1 MPTENALPDDT
12 YIYTVQAKDAAGNTS
27 TPTSG
32 SLTIDSTPPAPTDL
46 ALTDD
51 SDTGIKGDNITSN
64 KTPTFTGITEPGA
77 TIILTLNKKTYTFQ
91 AGDDGRWRFTLP
103 AANTLDDGI
112 YHYTVQ
118 AKDIAGNTSSLSTG
132 WLTIDATPPAL
143 SLEDNSDT
151 GTAGDNITS
160 INTPTFTGSSEAH
173 ATITL
178 NIDSKVF
185 TTTADSAGKWTITLD
200 QPLNDGTY
208 EYTLIAKDAA
218 GNENTLNE
226 QLTIDTPPPA
236 EPTLGSTTNGLDSTV
251 TLQGTVEANQDIQVK
266 VTVNGTEYSAS
277 VDNDSGDWHVSVPQ
291 SAILSGENQ
300 YTITATDPA
309 GNSATASGTFTG
321 TSPTENPVNT
331 NSCVDEMISLSEA
344 TLHSVSVEEEYY
356 AL

>member
-1 MPTENALPDDT
+1 M
-12 YIYTVQAKDAAGNTS
+12 
-27 TPTSG
+27 
-32 SLTIDSTPPAPTDL
+32 
-46 ALTDD
+46 
-51 SDTGIKGDNITSN
+51 
-64 KTPTFTGITEPGA
+64 
-77 TIILTLNKKTYTFQ
+77 
-91 AGDDGRWRFTLP
+91 
-103 AANTLDDGI
+103 
-112 YHYTVQ
+112 
-118 AKDIAGNTSSLSTG
+118 STG

-226 QLTIDTPPPA
+226 QLTIDTQPPA